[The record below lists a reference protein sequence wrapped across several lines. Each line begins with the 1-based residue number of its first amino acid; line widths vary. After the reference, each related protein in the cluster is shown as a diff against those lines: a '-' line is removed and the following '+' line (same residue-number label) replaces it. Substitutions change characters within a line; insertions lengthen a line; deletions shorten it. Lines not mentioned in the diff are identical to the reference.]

1 MIVQYL
7 VATACL
13 LFVLSLPLGKL
24 PIASTLRRWAGFLF
38 LLAFLPSLFFGL
50 ITASSHGHPA
60 SGAPDHG
67 GCSFGAIFG
76 FMLLSLI
83 AYAILEVRKRL
94 RPGKS
99 ADAWS
104 DYVSL
109 RTAGKRPVS
118 ADRASRPASLFEDP
132 GER

>member
-24 PIASTLRRWAGFLF
+24 PFAGRLRRWAGFLF

-50 ITASSHGHPA
+50 ISTPPHTHPTTAVPQ
-60 SGAPDHG
+60 HG
-67 GCSFGAIFG
+67 GCSFGGILG
-76 FMLLSLI
+76 FIILSLI
-83 AYAILEVRKRL
+83 AHAILALRKRL

-109 RTAGKRPVS
+109 RTAGKRPVGG
-118 ADRASRPASLFEDP
+118 DRGARPASLFEDP
-132 GER
+132 DDR

>member
-24 PIASTLRRWAGFLF
+24 PFAGMLRRWAGFLF

-50 ITASSHGHPA
+50 ISVAPGPTTSASQ
-60 SGAPDHG
+60 DE
-67 GCSFGAIFG
+67 GCSVGAILVLG
-76 FMLLSLI
+76 VLSI
-83 AYAILEVRKRL
+83 VAYAILEVRKRL

-109 RTAGKRPVS
+109 RTAGKRPVGG
-118 ADRASRPASLFEDP
+118 DRGARPASLFEDP
-132 GER
+132 DER

>member
-24 PIASTLRRWAGFLF
+24 PFAGLLRRWAGFLF
-38 LLAFLPSLFFGL
+38 LVAFLPSLCFGL
-50 ITASSHGHPA
+50 ITTAQHQHGPSA
-60 SGAPDHG
+60 TPPRTGF
-67 GCSFGAIFG
+67 SFGAVVG
-76 FMLLSLI
+76 FIILSVI

-109 RTAGKRPVS
+109 RTAGKRPVGG
-118 ADRASRPASLFEDP
+118 DRPARTASLFEDP
-132 GER
+132 DDR

>member
-13 LFVLSLPLGKL
+13 LFALSLPLGKL
-24 PIASTLRRWAGFLF
+24 PFTAKLRRWAGFLF

-50 ITASSHGHPA
+50 ITALPDTHPTTA
-60 SGAPDHG
+60 APQH
-67 GCSFGAIFG
+67 GCSFGAILG
-76 FMLLSLI
+76 FIFLSLL
-83 AYAILEVRKRL
+83 AYAILALRKRL

-99 ADAWS
+99 ADVWS

-109 RTAGKRPVS
+109 RTAGKRPVGG
-118 ADRASRPASLFEDP
+118 DRGARPSSLFEDP
-132 GER
+132 DDR

>member
-1 MIVQYL
+1 MILQYL

-24 PIASTLRRWAGFLF
+24 PFAGMLRRWAGFLF
-38 LLAFLPSLFFGL
+38 LLAFLPSLFFDL
-50 ITASSHGHPA
+50 ISATPGPTTS
-60 SGAPDHG
+60 APQDE
-67 GCSFGAIFG
+67 GCSVGAILVFG
-76 FMLLSLI
+76 VLSI
-83 AYAILEVRKRL
+83 VAYAILEVRKRL

-109 RTAGKRPVS
+109 RTAGKRPVGG
-118 ADRASRPASLFEDP
+118 DRGARPASLFEDP
-132 GER
+132 DER

>member
-24 PIASTLRRWAGFLF
+24 PFAGMLRRWAGFLF

-50 ITASSHGHPA
+50 ISATHEPTT
-60 SGAPDHG
+60 GATQHG
-67 GCSFGAIFG
+67 GCSVGAILVFG
-76 FMLLSLI
+76 VLSI
-83 AYAILEVRKRL
+83 VAYAILEVRKRL

-104 DYVSL
+104 DYVGL
-109 RTAGKRPVS
+109 RTAGKRPVGG
-118 ADRASRPASLFEDP
+118 DRGARPASPFEDP
-132 GER
+132 DER

>member
-24 PIASTLRRWAGFLF
+24 PFAGMLRRWAGFLF
-38 LLAFLPSLFFGL
+38 LLALLPSLFFGL
-50 ITASSHGHPA
+50 ISATPGPTTS
-60 SGAPDHG
+60 APQDG
-67 GCSFGAIFG
+67 GCSVGAILVFG
-76 FMLLSLI
+76 VLSI
-83 AYAILEVRKRL
+83 VAYAILEVRKRL

-109 RTAGKRPVS
+109 RTAGKRPVGGDHG
-118 ADRASRPASLFEDP
+118 ARPASLFEDP
-132 GER
+132 DER